1 MGLDTLLRCIIVM
14 VVSWFL
20 AIIFETK
27 QDIDRGSEYET
38 TIPDKKYLKVNIRI
52 SVIEIAAFFVIIFW
66 DNNLGSFLILLIY
79 IVIFYCLVKK
89 ANNLGGHTENAFDVV
104 EAFSFMSIIVN
115 SLCGYIAYTIIM
127 GIFIYIAEKLNKEE
141 KRNFHLNCLALIEV
155 GILCF
160 VNHQLDKQ
168 IFTIFLIILPHSFIR
183 FLNVFIVC
191 IYEKYLYY
199 NES

>member
-1 MGLDTLLRCIIVM
+1 
-14 VVSWFL
+14 
-20 AIIFETK
+20 
-27 QDIDRGSEYET
+27 
-38 TIPDKKYLKVNIRI
+38 
-52 SVIEIAAFFVIIFW
+52 
-66 DNNLGSFLILLIY
+66 
-79 IVIFYCLVKK
+79 LVKK